1 MDQKVKLW
9 NLEALKKIYLA
20 KLLSRVRWFDM
31 LTASKLTA
39 LGRIMEIEAF
49 PANRAIFEEGELA
62 VIDITIPLP
71 EGILLRDVVEIVAR
85 RLGEV
90 IWYDDA
96 VIVVAEDLVV
106 IDLDGFVNLAE

>member
-1 MDQKVKLW
+1 M
-9 NLEALKKIYLA
+9 YLR
-20 KLLSRVRWFDM
+20 LRRTHV
-31 LTASKLTA
+31 
-39 LGRIMEIEAF
+39 
-49 PANRAIFEEGELA
+49 EEGQLA

-96 VIVVAEDLVV
+96 IIVVAEDLVV
-106 IDLDGFVNLAE
+106 IDLDGFVDLAE